1 VIKQLRIK
9 ERKDNKVVTE
19 PVKIEIRN
27 LFDVNVQLNYQT
39 KQVSLIA
46 IGV

>member
-1 VIKQLRIK
+1 MIKQLRIK
-9 ERKDNKVVTE
+9 QWKDNKVVNE

>member
-9 ERKDNKVVTE
+9 QWKDNKVVNE